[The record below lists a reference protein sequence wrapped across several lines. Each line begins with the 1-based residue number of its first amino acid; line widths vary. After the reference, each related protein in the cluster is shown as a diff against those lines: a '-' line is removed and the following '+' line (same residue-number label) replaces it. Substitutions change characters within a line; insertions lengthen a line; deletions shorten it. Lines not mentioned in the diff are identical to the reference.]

1 MPDARAVV
9 FDAYGTLFD
18 VHSVMAACR
27 EVTADPEALSLQ
39 WRAKQLEYTWLRSL
53 MGRYEDFW
61 EVTRA
66 ALRFALKRLKV
77 EASEAQVARLM
88 EAYLSLSPFPEV
100 PETLRGLHPRYPL
113 AILSNGSPRMLQA
126 AVESSG
132 LKPYLHHVISVDG
145 LRIYKP
151 DPRVYA
157 LAPGTLGVPANT
169 VAFVSSNAF
178 DVIGAKAFGL
188 RVCWCNRA
196 GTPLDEL
203 GLAPDVTVRR
213 LDEIPKALGL

>member
-1 MPDARAVV
+1 MREVRAAV

-27 EVTADPEALSLQ
+27 EVTGDPEALSLQ

-77 EASEAQVARLM
+77 EASEAQVGRLM
-88 EAYLSLSPFPEV
+88 EAYLSLNPFPEV
-100 PETLRGLHPRYPL
+100 PAALQALRPGYSL

-132 LKPYLHHVISVDG
+132 LKPYLQHVLSVDG
-145 LRIYKP
+145 LKIYKP
-151 DPRVYA
+151 SPAVYE
-157 LAPGTLGVPANT
+157 LAPKTMGVPKNT
-169 VAFVSSNAF
+169 IVFVSSNAF
-178 DVIGAKAFGL
+178 DVIGAKAYGFQ
-188 RVCWCNRA
+188 VCWCNRA

-203 GLAPDVTVRR
+203 GLAPDHTVRA
-213 LDEIPKALGL
+213 LDELPKLLGR

>member
-1 MPDARAVV
+1 MRAVV

-27 EVTADPEALSLQ
+27 EVTGDPEALSLQ

-77 EASEAQVARLM
+77 EASEAQVGRLM
-88 EAYLSLSPFPEV
+88 EAYLSLNPFPEV
-100 PETLRGLHPRYPL
+100 PAALQALRPGYSL

-132 LKPYLHHVISVDG
+132 LKPYLQHVLSVDG
-145 LRIYKP
+145 LKIYKP
-151 DPRVYA
+151 SPAVYE
-157 LAPGTLGVPANT
+157 LAPKTMGVPKNT
-169 VAFVSSNAF
+169 IVFVSSNAF
-178 DVIGAKAFGL
+178 DVIGAKAYGFQ
-188 RVCWCNRA
+188 VCWCNRA

-203 GLAPDVTVRR
+203 GLAPDHTVRA
-213 LDEIPKALGL
+213 LDELPKLLGR